1 MSERTQW
8 KHLSARTKA
17 LLAGAEAGA
26 NMSDQPDQSDH
37 GVPDHGMPDKGVLVV
52 VEEAEQVSAALL
64 SALANAWGGT
74 VLVGVLEEPDAD
86 GDRVVGCDIDADAR
100 GRVLLAAA
108 GCVPPVPMT
117 IYVENTERY
126 PILRLEVESTGLH
139 ATAGGSYLIWAD
151 GGAEPLD
158 PTEIRLRCQEDGVAA
173 LLRLQSRAIVDLQGE
188 IVALREVVAES
199 REAATAGQASL
210 VAMAGDLATAR
221 ARLDA
226 LEQTTDASL
235 NRVRALARHLG
246 ADDTLV
252 QWEKRQ
258 LRTLMATALDLA
270 QRRGRKKGDAEDV
283 MRQVKTTWSKVYD
296 WVNDEVVEQLQ
307 REAQDLVERSV
318 AGDEE
323 AVDDDD
329 DR

>member
-1 MSERTQW
+1 MSERTHW

-17 LLAGAEAGA
+17 LLAGEADSA
-26 NMSDQPDQSDH
+26 
-37 GVPDHGMPDKGVLVV
+37 LVV
-52 VEEAEQVSAALL
+52 VEEAEQASAALL
-64 SALANAWGGT
+64 SSLANAWGGT

-86 GDRVVGCDIDADAR
+86 GDRVVGCDVDTDAR

-108 GCVPPVPMT
+108 GCMPPVPMT

-139 ATAGGSYLIWAD
+139 ATADGSYLIWAD
-151 GGAEPLD
+151 GVAEPLD
-158 PTEIRLRCQEDGVAA
+158 PTEIRP
-173 LLRLQSRAIVDLQGE
+173 IVDLQGE
-188 IVALREVVAES
+188 IAALREVVAES
-199 REAATAGQASL
+199 REAAVAGQASL
-210 VAMAGDLATAR
+210 VAVAGDLATAR
-221 ARLDA
+221 VRLDA

-270 QRRGRKKGDAEDV
+270 QRRGRKKGDVEDV
-283 MRQVKTTWSKVYD
+283 VRQVKTTWSKVYD

-318 AGDEE
+318 PGDENS
-323 AVDDDD
+323 DDDG
-329 DR
+329 